1 MQGLKARGA
10 VEEGAGPAGAPFCS
24 WDYELR
30 FWREWLRPGN
40 LSIFVGFSPMWPK
53 ARAGP
58 GSVYPDIL
66 RVVFVKRNFG

>member
-1 MQGLKARGA
+1 M
-10 VEEGAGPAGAPFCS
+10 
-24 WDYELR
+24 
-30 FWREWLRPGN
+30 RPGN